1 MYFTTHQFAEGIVD
15 EAVSGNGGFAG
26 EGGRDDEQ
34 AIVTAT
40 ASGAGMTG
48 VQGRVVD
55 QFQLKR
61 VKRCQPVAQD
71 CLEVAGGVF

>member
-40 ASGAGMTG
+40 TSGAGMTG
-48 VQGRVVD
+48 VQGRIVN
-55 QFQLKR
+55 QFQLNR
-61 VKRCQPVAQD
+61 VKQCQPVAQY
-71 CLEVAGGVF
+71 CFQIAGGVF

>member
-40 ASGAGMTG
+40 ASGAGMTC
-48 VQGRVVD
+48 VQRRVVN
-55 QFQLKR
+55 QFETAGLKSG
-61 VKRCQPVAQD
+61 KFFAQQ
-71 CLEVAGGVF
+71 GVELSE